1 MPQNKATTI
10 DPISGNGAFSRLLFS
25 DTTDVDVDDD
35 PLNNNTT
42 TFTFSTNDQKP
53 PKMLSFGQK
62 NPTTT
67 TTYKIND
74 YDKSLSTSSTTT
86 SLSSSFNV
94 KRNNLSTS
102 AATTNTTGATVDTP
116 GSNRR
121 SNKKMKPENK
131 PPASHAKVKK
141 EKLGERIAALQQIV
155 SPYGKNVCNWGL
167 EYKLRPPKYMDV

>member
-1 MPQNKATTI
+1 MPQNKPTTI

-25 DTTDVDVDDD
+25 DTTDVDVDVDD
-35 PLNNNTT
+35 PLNNNNTT

-62 NPTTT
+62 NPTT
-67 TTYKIND
+67 YKVND
-74 YDKSLSTSSTTT
+74 YDKSLSTSSTTA

-102 AATTNTTGATVDTP
+102 ATTNTTGATVDPP

-121 SNKKMKPENK
+121 SNKKMKPENT
-131 PPASHAKVKK
+131 PPASHAKVSSHLKH
-141 EKLGERIAALQQIV
+141 
-155 SPYGKNVCNWGL
+155 
-167 EYKLRPPKYMDV
+167 